1 MPEGCRMTGAVRR
14 SVANRIELP
23 VCHLFRDDEHEAG
36 HGQEWAVYIEQD
48 STVIDAEAHSKL

>member
-1 MPEGCRMTGAVRR
+1 MTGAVRR

-48 STVIDAEAHSKL
+48 STVIDAEAHFKL

>member
-1 MPEGCRMTGAVRR
+1 MT
-14 SVANRIELP
+14 STK
-23 VCHLFRDDEHEAG
+23 AG